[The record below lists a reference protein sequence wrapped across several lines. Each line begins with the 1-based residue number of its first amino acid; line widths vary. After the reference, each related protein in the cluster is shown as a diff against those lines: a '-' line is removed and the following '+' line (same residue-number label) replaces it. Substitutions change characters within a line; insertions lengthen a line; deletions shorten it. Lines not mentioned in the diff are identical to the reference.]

1 MRKIVFLDRDGVISK
16 YYPGDWSKKWEEFS
30 FLPKAKESLKRL
42 TKANYRI
49 VVISNQAGVSK
60 GLFSLKNLRYITKRM
75 KEEVKKSGGK
85 IKKVYY
91 CPHQDEDNCSCRKPK
106 VGLFR
111 KAEKDLGGFNFE
123 KTFFVGDS
131 EVDILAG
138 KNIGTKTILVLS
150 GKTKSREETKG
161 WQKQPDYIATDLFSA
176 SEIILNSRV
185 SSEPRHC
192 ERGPSP
198 VIATRCVS

>member
-1 MRKIVFLDRDGVISK
+1 MRIVFLDRDGVISK

-30 FLPKAKESLKRL
+30 FLPKAKEALKRL

-49 VVISNQAGVSK
+49 VIISNQAGVNK
-60 GLFSLKNLRYITKRM
+60 GLFGPKILRYITKRM

-91 CPHQDEDNCSCRKPK
+91 CPHQEEDNCLCRKPK
-106 VGLFR
+106 VGLFK
-111 KAEKDLGGFNFE
+111 KAERDLGYIDFE

-138 KNIGTKTILVLS
+138 KNIGSKTILVLS
-150 GKTKSREETKG
+150 GKTKSKEETKD
-161 WQKQPDYIATDLFSA
+161 WQKQPDYIATDLLSA
-176 SEIILNSRV
+176 TEIILKLL
-185 SSEPRHC
+185 
-192 ERGPSP
+192 
-198 VIATRCVS
+198 